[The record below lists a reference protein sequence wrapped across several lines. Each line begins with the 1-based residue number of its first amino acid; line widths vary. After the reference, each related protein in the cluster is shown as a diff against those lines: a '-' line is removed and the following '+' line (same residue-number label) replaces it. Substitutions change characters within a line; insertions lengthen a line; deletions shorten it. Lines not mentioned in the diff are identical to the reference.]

1 MRGWHLPRHK
11 NTLFRR
17 KPPPPLLLVSPS
29 GMSIFRGAATAAAVV
44 ASLFNVRIGR
54 YTYTAYTG
62 YTRSALRCGFLKYAR
77 GLFFGEVRRELRGC
91 PFLPTYSVV
100 PTRFF
105 RGGPPIHGWAHQQP
119 GVSTHRLRTRRGKIM
134 ETAAAERT
142 VKNYRVSVE

>member
-1 MRGWHLPRHK
+1 VHGVRGWHLPRHK

-62 YTRSALRCGFLKYAR
+62 YTRSALRCGFLKIRA
-77 GLFFGEVRRELRGC
+77 
-91 PFLPTYSVV
+91 
-100 PTRFF
+100 
-105 RGGPPIHGWAHQQP
+105 GP
-119 GVSTHRLRTRRGKIM
+119 VFRRGATRVTRLPVFADLLGCSHEVFSGWEGGLRSTDGPISSPGCLPIDCGLV
-134 ETAAAERT
+134 AEKSWRQQLQSG
-142 VKNYRVSVE
+142 R